1 MTTEN
6 YLGPLKAFVNHPHQW
21 HAFEQFIS
29 DEIASMNRKMLQSD
43 NMTDVARSQG
53 AVHQLSRILKLK
65 EMCNAERK

>member
-21 HAFEQFIS
+21 HAFEQFIN

-43 NMTDVARSQG
+43 NMTDIARAQG
-53 AVHQLSRILKLK
+53 SIYQLQRMLKLK
-65 EMCNAERK
+65 DLCNVAR